1 MLFQVQNKGETMNRY
16 VRIYKRYH
24 QPADPVISPPPK
36 DLLAKH
42 GQSDYLQPIINKT
55 ETPGT
60 LS

>member
-1 MLFQVQNKGETMNRY
+1 MNRY
-16 VRIYKRYH
+16 ARIYKRYH

-42 GQSDYLQPIINKT
+42 ERSDYLQPIINKT